1 MGRQL
6 YRGKKSASVLH
17 VPLEYSAGNR
27 KWIFESDCEYVSPR
41 LLVSLSNRVP
51 IDSWSDWL
59 RCGDTGGLAHLLDGS
74 QSDYLYTLMIFR
86 GEHKMGEDL
95 LSDWL

>member
-6 YRGKKSASVLH
+6 YRRKESSSFLS

-27 KWIFESDCEYVSPR
+27 KWIYQYDSEYVSPR

-59 RCGDTGGLAHLLDGS
+59 GCGYIIGPAHILDGS
-74 QSDYLYTLMIFR
+74 QSHYLYILRLFR
-86 GEHKMGEDL
+86 GEYKMGENI